1 MGENNRNMNE
11 REEYYFIKGARH
23 GLMVARELKDST
35 KINAAIVEMS
45 KINAAIV
52 EMSSMLNK
60 YRSKLNIE
68 DDTDQLL
75 EV

>member
-1 MGENNRNMNE
+1 MNE

-45 KINAAIV
+45 
-52 EMSSMLNK
+52 SMLNK

>member
-45 KINAAIV
+45 
-52 EMSSMLNK
+52 SMLNK

>member
-1 MGENNRNMNE
+1 MNE

-45 KINAAIV
+45 
-52 EMSSMLNK
+52 SMLNK

-75 EV
+75 EM

>member
-1 MGENNRNMNE
+1 MNE
-11 REEYYFIKGARH
+11 REEYYVIKGARH

-35 KINAAIVEMS
+35 KINAAIV
-45 KINAAIV
+45 K
-52 EMSSMLNK
+52 MSSMLNK